1 MPAKRVAAANLA
13 LVWASLDALLSELD
27 QSQWETP
34 TDCPGWDVQDQV
46 SHLIG
51 TESMLL
57 GFPAPAPV
65 EAAHVRNPLGAGIEG
80 WVAERRDRLP
90 AEVLDEFRQVTAAR
104 SAALDALSDEQWE
117 APTASPA
124 GQIPYGEFMQI
135 RVMDNWVHEQD
146 IRRAVQRPGHLE
158 GPAAEAALARL
169 TRSLGYVVGK
179 QAGAADGTS
188 VVVRL
193 VGPQAQVLAVTVT
206 DGRARPAEAPPD
218 PDVTLTMTAEAYCC
232 LSCGR
237 WSADQVLADGR
248 VQADGDRQLAHR
260 IVSAMSI
267 IP

>member
-1 MPAKRVAAANLA
+1 L
-13 LVWASLDALLSELD
+13 
-27 QSQWETP
+27 
-34 TDCPGWDVQDQV
+34 
-46 SHLIG
+46 
-51 TESMLL
+51 
-57 GFPAPAPV
+57 F
-65 EAAHVRNPLGAGIEG
+65 
-80 WVAERRDRLP
+80 
-90 AEVLDEFRQVTAAR
+90 DEFRQVTTAR
-104 SAALDALSDEQWE
+104 SEALDAMSDEQWE

-124 GQIPYGEFMQI
+124 GRITYGEFMQI

-158 GPAAEAALARL
+158 GPAAEAALARF

-193 VGPQAQVLAVTVT
+193 VGPNAQVLAVTVT

-248 VQADGDRQLAHR
+248 VQADGDRELGVR
-260 IVSAMSI
+260 ILSAMSI

>member
-1 MPAKRVAAANLA
+1 MPAKRVAAANLG
-13 LVWASLDALLSELD
+13 LVWASLNSLLSGLD

-51 TESMLL
+51 TESVLL
-57 GFPAPAPV
+57 GLPAPAPV
-65 EAAHVRNPLGAGIEG
+65 EAPHVRNPLGAGIEG
-80 WVAERRDRLP
+80 WVAERRDRSP

-104 SAALDALSDEQWE
+104 SAALDAMTDEQWE
-117 APTASPA
+117 APTNSPA

-146 IRRAVQRPGHLE
+146 IRRAVGRPGHLE
-158 GPAAEAALARL
+158 GPVAEVALGRF

-193 VGPQAQVLAVTVT
+193 VGPHGQVLAVTVA
-206 DGRARPAEAPPD
+206 DGRARPVEAPPD
-218 PDVTLTMTAEAYCC
+218 PDVVLTMTAEAYCC

-237 WSADQVLADGR
+237 WPADQARADGQ
-248 VQADGDRQLAHR
+248 VQVDGDRELGAR